1 MKKLLSIALAVVMM
15 MAVCVPAFA
24 AEITEADPTP
34 DATTGAQTAQADVVT
49 TYDENADWS
58 YTVTIPAGVTV
69 DWNDTSAQAMTY
81 SVESQ
86 LLIGASL
93 KVSVAA
99 DNAGVMTATGTTD
112 TLTYTLAGGDEVEFP
127 AVNAANTTAPGVVGG
142 TNASVTIAD
151 FSGVAVGAYT
161 GTLTYTVTYVAPADA
176 TA

>member
-15 MAVCVPAFA
+15 FAICVPAFA
-24 AEITEADPTP
+24 TDITKDS
-34 DATTGAQTAQADVVT
+34 AQTASADVVT
-49 TYDENADWS
+49 TYDETADWS

-69 DWNDTSAQAMTY
+69 AWNDTSAQAMTY

-161 GTLTYTVTYVAPADA
+161 GTLTYTVTYVAPATADA